1 VSSACNRFV
10 ELADGSQV
18 PNRARMARVDVI
30 HRRQV
35 SGGRPCLAE
44 PSARMGAQ
52 GTPTHVDVEPIGLQA
67 VLYVRLVSLSI
78 WDDAN
83 INRTK
88 AKYSPWTPVAKA
100 RQ

>member
-1 VSSACNRFV
+1 MAC
-10 ELADGSQV
+10 
-18 PNRARMARVDVI
+18 VDVI
-30 HRRQV
+30 HCRQV
-35 SGGRPCLAE
+35 SGSRPCLAE
-44 PSARMGAQ
+44 SSTRMGAQ
-52 GTPTHVDVEPIGLQA
+52 GAPTHVDVDPIGLQA

-78 WDDAN
+78 WDVAN